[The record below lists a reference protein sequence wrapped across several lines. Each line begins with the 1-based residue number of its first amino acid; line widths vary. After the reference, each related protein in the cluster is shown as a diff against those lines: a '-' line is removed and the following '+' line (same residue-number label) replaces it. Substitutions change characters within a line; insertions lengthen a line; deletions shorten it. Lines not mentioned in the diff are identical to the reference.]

1 MLDKI
6 FLAIGVLLKFFE
18 QHKFN
23 LQGTFIR
30 LDKKICEN
38 RTPLLEV
45 FQKIGTI
52 YKSGRKSKNMKEGRR
67 NLTQNILNIF
77 TLTVS

>member
-6 FLAIGVLLKFFE
+6 FLATGVLLKFFE

-30 LDKKICEN
+30 LGKKICEN

-45 FQKIGTI
+45 FQKIGAI

-67 NLTQNILNIF
+67 SLTQNILNIF
-77 TLTVS
+77 TLAVS